1 MKLQVGIIGNSIKHS
16 LSPIIQ
22 NLALKTHNINANYE
36 IWDTPI
42 PELKN
47 RIDLLKQDNVLGAN
61 VTIPYKEQVI
71 PWLDSLS
78 DEVKTIGAVNT
89 IINRK
94 GQLHGENTDS
104 RGFIKDLTDRHNISV
119 TNKNILVLGAGGSSK
134 AIIYGLLKNNCQSIT
149 IINRTQAKAED
160 IVNKFSYL
168 GNIKTVSSKFDQ
180 TKDLSNFDIIINCTS
195 FGMKHSELEGQL
207 PIPQN
212 LVKQCRIFYD
222 LVYNPPITPIILEI
236 QKYGG
241 IGINGIGMLIEQAGL
256 SFKLWTGLEPP
267 IDSMYS
273 VLNKKT

>member
-1 MKLQVGIIGNSIKHS
+1 M
-16 LSPIIQ
+16 
-22 NLALKTHNINANYE
+22 
-36 IWDTPI
+36 
-42 PELKN
+42 
-47 RIDLLKQDNVLGAN
+47 
-61 VTIPYKEQVI
+61 
-71 PWLDSLS
+71 LDSLS
-78 DEVKTIGAVNT
+78 DEVKAIGAVNT
-89 IINRK
+89 IVNHK

-104 RGFIKDLTDRHNISV
+104 NGFIKDITDSHNITI

-134 AIIYGLLKNNCQSIT
+134 AIIYALLKNNCQSVT

-236 QKYGG
+236 QKYG
-241 IGINGIGMLIEQAGL
+241 
-256 SFKLWTGLEPP
+256 
-267 IDSMYS
+267 
-273 VLNKKT
+273 